1 MSFGFYKTSSEIQ
14 EEHEKLFVF
23 MNPPRITVDDTSCSK
38 TTLIKVHSANR
49 QGSLL
54 EVARVLV
61 DLKLVIKRAYICSDG
76 EWFMDVFYVVD
87 QEGNK
92 ISDRGFECTI
102 SMEQS
107 LEEGELHR
115 RPASVDVQGAGKLTS
130 IELVGLDRPGLLS
143 EISAVLTDLQCNIVA
158 ADLQTHNSKVAS
170 VIHVTDAATGGPV
183 AESDRLSKIRH
194 LLGSVLRGSART
206 TSASSS
212 TPTSDERRMLQLML
226 HDDDGAS
233 GIEGDPEPSPVTVT
247 VEDYVGKEFTV
258 VNVRCKNLPDLIFHT
273 VCTLTHMQFV
283 VFHGA
288 VVAEGPE
295 AHQEYYIR
303 KENGIPFISEEERIQ
318 LANCLEA
325 AIERG
330 DTKGMRLE
338 LCCDDRPGLLSDVT
352 RVFRENGLSVLRAQ
366 ALTRGTRAMNYFYV
380 VDASGNAVGASR
392 AVDAARREIGLA
404 FLHVRDDAGSR
415 WSTESVAK
423 AKPEEGGAVKE
434 ECSVKSI
441 VKGSLLQLFT
451 NVSSGMRAA
460 RNMLRM

>member
-1 MSFGFYKTSSEIQ
+1 MR
-14 EEHEKLFVF
+14 L
-23 MNPPRITVDDTSCSK
+23 
-38 TTLIKVHSANR
+38 
-49 QGSLL
+49 
-54 EVARVLV
+54 
-61 DLKLVIKRAYICSDG
+61 
-76 EWFMDVFYVVD
+76 VFYVVD

-92 ISDRGFECTI
+92 ISDRGFECVLAERI
-102 SMEQS
+102 LKS

-295 AHQEYYIR
+295 AHQAGNSTFRIHLPKFAQFINLGIFVTQEYYIR